1 MGWLSQE
8 RYEAEFATETSR
20 LAGVVAGL
28 DPSAAVPTCPG
39 WTVRDLVTH
48 VGGGHRWATT
58 LVAERLASPQPRGT
72 DEAPED
78 PAEWTEWLTSG
89 AGALADAVREV
100 GADCPVWTWQRDRTA
115 GFWLRRMLHDELVHR
130 FDADLVAGGLGDV
143 AADLAADGVSDM
155 LETAAT
161 LSRLADRPTDFTALA
176 GAGETLRFAAT
187 DCPAAWI
194 AERATDGVTW
204 HEADGAAGVSVSA
217 PVRELLLLLNRR
229 IEPSHDGVEVTGYR
243 PLLDHWLQHTKF

>member
-1 MGWLSQE
+1 MEWLSQQ

-20 LAGVVAGL
+20 LAGVATGL
-28 DPSAAVPTCPG
+28 DPSARVPMCPE
-39 WTVRDLVTH
+39 WAVRDLVTD
-48 VGGGHRWATT
+48 VGRGHRWATGIIK
-58 LVAERLASPQPRGT
+58 ERLTTPPPRGT

-78 PAEWTEWLTSG
+78 PAGWSEWLTTG

-130 FDADLVAGGLGDV
+130 FDVEFAAGDLGEV

-161 LSRLADRPTDFTALA
+161 LSRAEWANDFALA

-187 DCPAAWI
+187 DHPAVWI
-194 AERATDGVTW
+194 AERAADGVTW
-204 HEADGAAGVSVSA
+204 REGDGAAGTSVSA
-217 PVRELLLLLNRR
+217 PARELLLLLNRR
-229 IEPSHDGVEVTGYR
+229 IEPSHDWVEVTGDR
-243 PLLDHWLQHTKF
+243 ALLDHWLQHTRF